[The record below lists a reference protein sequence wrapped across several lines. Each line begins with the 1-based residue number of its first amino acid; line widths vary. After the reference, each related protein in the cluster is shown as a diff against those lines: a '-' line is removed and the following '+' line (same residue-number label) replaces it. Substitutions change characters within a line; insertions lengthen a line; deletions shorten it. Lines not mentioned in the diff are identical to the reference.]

1 MVDLFKKLIA
11 AVKGLIE
18 ALKKL
23 FALIVPK
30 TEATEAE

>member
-23 FALIVPK
+23 FALIIPK
-30 TEATEAE
+30 ATDAE